1 MLYENKEEIGG
12 FANNYY
18 WSSTEFDYNFA
29 WRQNFYFGGQSS
41 NNKDSVTYVR
51 AVRAS

>member
-18 WSSTEFDYNFA
+18 WSYTEFVNFNAWCQYFSNGFQDYVFKV
-29 WRQNFYFGGQSS
+29 
-41 NNKDSVTYVR
+41 NNYYVR

>member
-12 FANNYY
+12 FASNYY
-18 WSSTEFDYNFA
+18 WSSTEVDYNYA
-29 WRQNFYFGGQSS
+29 WIQNFFNGYQS
-41 NNKDSVTYVR
+41 NNNKNYYNYVR